1 MIKTQDNFFT
11 IHHTGHKPL
20 VATAIHQG
28 HALRPGLKPYIN
40 LYEQERLREEDPY
53 TGSWTLI
60 APTQIVCFHS
70 RFQVDL
76 NRPREKAIYEKPE
89 DAWGLSV
96 WNTDLPQGEK
106 MLSLGEY
113 DGFYDSVKR
122 LLDSMIERFGY
133 CIIYDIH
140 SYNAI
145 RDGKEGSAVQNPEIN
160 IGTANMNR
168 EIWGEVVE
176 AFMDDL
182 RSFDLGG
189 HSLDVRENVKFKG
202 GYFTQWIY
210 EQYGD
215 RCCPIAIEMKKFFMD
230 EVTGIPYPNM
240 LVWVGQALQAT
251 TINLFENAEKIQLA
265 LK

>member
-1 MIKTQDNFFT
+1 MIKTQNNFFT
-11 IHHTGHKPL
+11 IHQTANVPL
-20 VATAIHQG
+20 IATAIHQG
-28 HALRPGLKPYIN
+28 HALREGLLSSMN
-40 LYEQERLREEDPY
+40 LNEQERLREEDPF
-53 TGSWTLI
+53 TGLWTLV
-60 APTQIVCFHS
+60 APTQIICNYS

-76 NRPREKAIYEKPE
+76 NRPPERAIYEKPE
-89 DAWGLSV
+89 DAWGLKV

-106 MLSLGEY
+106 IISQGEY
-113 DGFYDSVKR
+113 EGFYDSVKS
-122 LLDSMIERFGY
+122 LLDKIVEKNGY
-133 CIIYDIH
+133 CIIYDLH

-145 RDGKEGSAVQNPEIN
+145 RDGKEGSAEENPEVN

-176 AFMDDL
+176 NFMADL
-182 RSFDLGG
+182 HRFDFAG

-215 RCCPIAIEMKKFFMD
+215 RCCPIAIEFKKFFMD
-230 EVTGIPYPNM
+230 EVSGTPNPEM

-251 TINLFENAEKIQLA
+251 TVNLFKNAEKALHA

>member
-1 MIKTQDNFFT
+1 MIKTQNNFFT
-11 IHHTGHKPL
+11 ICQTGNAPL
-20 VATAIHQG
+20 IATAIHQG
-28 HALRPGLKPYIN
+28 HALRESLTSFIN
-40 LYEQERLREEDPY
+40 LNEQERLREEDPF
-53 TGSWTLI
+53 TGLWTLV
-60 APTQIVCFHS
+60 APTQIVGYHS

-76 NRPREKAIYEKPE
+76 NRAPEKAIYEKPE
-89 DAWGLSV
+89 DAWGLKV
-96 WNTDLPQGEK
+96 WNTDLPHGEKLISQGEY
-106 MLSLGEY
+106 E
-113 DGFYDSVKR
+113 GFYDSVKS
-122 LLDSMIERFGY
+122 LLDEMISQHGY

-145 RDGKEGSAVQNPEIN
+145 RDGKEGSAKENPEIN
-160 IGTANMNR
+160 LGTANMNR

-176 AFMDDL
+176 NFMDDL
-182 RSFDLGG
+182 RNFDFAG

-210 EQYGD
+210 EQFGD
-215 RCCPIAIEMKKFFMD
+215 RCCPIAIEVKKFFMD

-251 TINLFENAEKIQLA
+251 TVNLFKTAEKTQLT